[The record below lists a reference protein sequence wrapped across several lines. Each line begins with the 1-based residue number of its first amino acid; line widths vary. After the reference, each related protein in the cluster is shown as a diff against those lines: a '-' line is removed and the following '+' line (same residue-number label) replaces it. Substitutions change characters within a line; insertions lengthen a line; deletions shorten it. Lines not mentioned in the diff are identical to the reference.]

1 MDEKKTLARLG
12 RVCAFVADRRADR
25 YLLECSSG
33 GKDARGDAQK
43 GDGILTLDA
52 REESDYFAPMNQ
64 PDLSF
69 PLFLIFGALAVVF
82 VILTAVVVYVAKMQ
96 SDIRIVRELIA
107 AFMEHKVAGTVAENK
122 LASLVEKANQTA
134 K

>member
-1 MDEKKTLARLG
+1 
-12 RVCAFVADRRADR
+12 
-25 YLLECSSG
+25 
-33 GKDARGDAQK
+33 
-43 GDGILTLDA
+43 
-52 REESDYFAPMNQ
+52 MNQ